1 MAVSSSASQSVRAD
15 VCEGEEVVED
25 VEEERVDNCEED
37 LREIITRGKTFL
49 LLQPEPVVATL
60 PAAKYS

>member
-1 MAVSSSASQSVRAD
+1 MSSSASQSVRAD

-37 LREIITRGKTFL
+37 LREIITRGKNFL